1 MPRDEPTLNPTL
13 AAAVETARMRE
24 CYRVAPQSILA
35 MVGAAFLAA
44 ALLSREGKGV
54 LAWGWFA
61 LMLADAALR
70 YSVLHYVRRQ
80 LANPAVTLRNE
91 TIYALVALTT
101 GLGWVALIVGL
112 PPCGTGLQMMMVL
125 LLVAIGYTSIIT
137 IGISLKTWL
146 AVVAPAICAE
156 LYSLSG
162 SAYVGDEVPAPVL
175 ILLPVGLVSA
185 LAMYRRS
192 VMPGIVQQQQ
202 AMLLTREL
210 RAMFDNTLVGIAH
223 IRKRRYVTVNAEYA
237 RIYGY
242 TPEQMAGESIA
253 MTFEATEGGARMME
267 EVGEALRQRG
277 EAVYESRYVR
287 PDGQAR
293 HLLAQGHRFDRDDPA
308 KGTIWVLM
316 DMTARKEAE
325 LALAASEDAYR
336 RLVETVPS
344 IIFSL
349 DLELRFSFVNDAG
362 VRQIA
367 GLSAGDV
374 LGRRFTDFVLPKE
387 REASLARVRQVLSG
401 ETMVGMESR
410 IHHRDGQVVT
420 LSVTAQPLR
429 DAGGRIIGISGTA
442 VDVSERKK
450 RESELQRTRDLLHSA
465 IEAMNDGFILFDED
479 ERVAL
484 CNRRYA
490 ELYGNGQRPQDLV
503 GKHYSELQLFANQ
516 RMEQIPPEFLG
527 DTDAWARERLR
538 RHREANGTAYIYET
552 GDDRW
557 IQITKRRTSDGS
569 VVGIYTDIT
578 QMKRTEEAVRILAQ
592 HDALTGLP
600 NRRLMGDRLA
610 QAIAQARRNQ
620 EMAGLLLIDLD
631 NFKPVNDEHGHRAGD
646 EVLRVVALRLKECV
660 REVDTVARYGGD
672 EFVIVLSAVNRPR
685 DAGLVAEKVIA
696 ALAQPIPALWMSQ
709 HGRLAADVRIGCSVG
724 ISLYPQDATTPD
736 ALIRCADSAM
746 YMAKSRGRGCHVFH
760 AAAPA
765 APPKT

>member
-1 MPRDEPTLNPTL
+1 MPREPNQTQTL
-13 AAAVETARMRE
+13 AAAIETARMRE

-44 ALLSREGKGV
+44 ALMGREGNGM

-70 YSVLHYVRRQ
+70 LSVLHYVRRQ
-80 LANPAVTLRNE
+80 LADPALTLRNE
-91 TIYALVALTT
+91 NLYALVALTT
-101 GLGWVALIVGL
+101 GLGWAALLVGL
-112 PPCGTGLQMMMVL
+112 PPRGPGLQMMMVL
-125 LLVAIGYTSIIT
+125 LVVAIGYTSIIT
-137 IGISLKTWL
+137 IGVSLKTWF
-146 AVVAPAICAE
+146 AVVAPAVGAE
-156 LYSLSG
+156 LHFLAG
-162 SAYVGDEVPAPVL
+162 SSYIGDEVPWPVL
-175 ILLPVGLVSA
+175 LLLPVALVTA
-185 LAMYRRS
+185 LGMYRRS
-192 VMPGIVQQQQ
+192 IMPGIARQQEAQ
-202 AMLLTREL
+202 LLTREL
-210 RAMFDNTLVGIAH
+210 HAMFDTTLVGIAH
-223 IRKRRYVTVNAEYA
+223 IRKRHYVRVNAEYA

-242 TPEQMAGESIA
+242 TPEQMAGNSIA
-253 MTFEATEGGARMME
+253 MTFQATEDGARLME
-267 EVGEALRQRG
+267 EVGEALRLHG

-308 KGTIWVLM
+308 KGTVWVLM

-349 DLELRFSFVNDAG
+349 DAESRFSFVNDAG

-367 GLSAGDV
+367 GLPAGDV
-374 LGRRFTDFVLPKE
+374 LGRRFTDFILPGE
-387 REASLARVRQVLSG
+387 REASMERVRQVLAG
-401 ETMVGMESR
+401 ETLVGMESR

-420 LSVTAQPLR
+420 LSVTALPLR
-429 DAGGRIIGISGTA
+429 DASGQIVGISGTA

-465 IEAMNDGFILFDED
+465 IEAMSDGFILFDQED
-479 ERVAL
+479 RIAL
-484 CNRRYA
+484 CNQRYA
-490 ELYGNGQRPQDLV
+490 ELYGNGLRAQELV
-503 GKHYSELQLFANQ
+503 GKHFSELQLFANQ
-516 RMEQIPPEFLG
+516 RSEQIPPEFLG
-527 DTDAWARERLR
+527 DLEAWARERLR
-538 RHREANGTAYIYET
+538 RHREANGQPYVYET

-600 NRRLMGDRLA
+600 NRRLMNDRLA

-620 EMAGLLLIDLD
+620 EMVGLLLIDLD
-631 NFKPVNDEHGHRAGD
+631 DFKPVNDEHGHRAGD

-696 ALAQPIPALWMSQ
+696 ALAQPIPALWTSQ
-709 HGRLAADVRIGCSVG
+709 HGHRTADVKIGCSVG
-724 ISLYPQDATTPD
+724 IALYPQDAATPD
-736 ALIRCADSAM
+736 TLIRCADAAM
-746 YMAKSRGRGCHVFH
+746 YVAKSRGRGCHVFH

-765 APPKT
+765 APRQS